1 MTISSVSGGLAS
13 AALQALGGAR
23 RAEQSL
29 SATAGAVARQ
39 GTGLEG
45 DPGAGLAPPPDRMPG
60 LAAQGGAAEDPAAQQ
75 VALIAAQRGFEANLA
90 VLRSVEQMSQRLLDT
105 MG

>member
-13 AALQALGGAR
+13 AALHALGGAR

-29 SATAGAVARQ
+29 SATAQAVAR
-39 GTGLEG
+39 
-45 DPGAGLAPPPDRMPG
+45 PGAGAGTGLAPPPDRLPG
-60 LAAQGGAAEDPAAQQ
+60 LAAQARDAAPEDPAAQQ
-75 VALIAAQRGFEANLA
+75 VALIAAQRSYEANLA
-90 VLRSVEQMSQRLLDT
+90 VLRSVDQMSQRLLDT